1 MIEHEGLCNSGESP
15 SMGQVVAE
23 FKDFRARITIVFGLV
38 LMVLVTIDP
47 IARVAQGKRP
57 DTGVV
62 ALLFGGLLLGLLFVA
77 VGSFFH
83 KRRILVYDQGVGQI
97 KGLKKDSIL
106 WHDIQQIHCETET
119 RYGSGLAYRVRH
131 KCWLQRPDGT
141 WLALNA
147 IPITPQVMK
156 GLRKF
161 PAFANVGKTR

>member
-1 MIEHEGLCNSGESP
+1 MIEHEGLGDSGESP
-15 SMGQVVAE
+15 SMGKVVAE

-38 LMVLVTIDP
+38 LMVLGMIDP

-62 ALLFGGLLLGLLFVA
+62 ALLFGGLLFVA

-106 WHDIQQIHCETET
+106 WRDIQQIYCEAET